1 MLIFVFVIGV
11 PSTWFYRTVMAYET
25 PSGSRGG
32 GIHRISSDDPRYRS
46 LEPSL

>member
-1 MLIFVFVIGV
+1 MLIFVFVFVFVIGV

-32 GIHRISSDDPRYRS
+32 GIHRISSLR
-46 LEPSL
+46 L

>member
-25 PSGSRGG
+25 PSGSRG
-32 GIHRISSDDPRYRS
+32 IRCISS
-46 LEPSL
+46 LERP